1 MLRVPPKP
9 LKRLEE
15 RRGKPNLVDRHRSL
29 GALSPG
35 QLLLVVPLELL
46 GALVDFESGFL
57 ALAGG
62 FAVRVGE
69 GARVAAPAPGEAVEV
84 DGGVVCDVGPGDSGG
99 VDYVWHFCGC
109 FWVFDGCVEVVL
121 MCCGVL
127 CIEMVGLSSW
137 QLGLKEQKSVLEG
150 WRGTFARE
158 RGLCEISKARSFLK

>member
-1 MLRVPPKP
+1 MLRVPPES
-9 LKRLEE
+9 LKRLE

-35 QLLLVVPLELL
+35 QLLLVVPLQLFS
-46 GALVDFESGFL
+46 ALVDFESGFL

-99 VDYVWHFCGC
+99 VDYVWHVCWYFEGC
-109 FWVFDGCVEVVL
+109 AEVVL

-127 CIEMVGLSSW
+127 LIEMVGLNSW